1 MIKHWICW
9 FVLLVFL
16 CSGIGREDV
25 KTRIAAETGL
35 DLSNAQVVHC
45 SNSHGG
51 FHGDGLTLAR
61 LLLPKETEPDFAK
74 ISGWQDQPGEAF
86 CLLAYGIFRANGQIG
101 PYIVEEDPLKTA
113 FFPELS
119 AGWYFLRDDSP
130 ETGPVIDRHSLN
142 VTLAQYDPAT
152 HTLWYAR
159 LDT

>member
-1 MIKHWICW
+1 MLSWIVSSSILILLMMALRAVIRDRVSPRLRYALW
-9 FVLLVFL
+9 LLV
-16 CSGIGREDV
+16 
-25 KTRIAAETGL
+25 
-35 DLSNAQVVHC
+35 
-45 SNSHGG
+45 
-51 FHGDGLTLAR
+51 LAR

-86 CLLAYGIFRANGQIG
+86 CLLAYGIFRANGQVG